1 MQTMDGMGRSD
12 TFLSAAACSD
22 LANPDW
28 PLQGQHLPGFGCPP
42 PAASYLY
49 EVRGH
54 GVRER
59 SQSRLRYRLEP
70 PPRHPSS
77 PLIWRGLFPSP
88 MGVNRVGSTLPET
101 KQVTGVRSK
110 RSH

>member
-70 PPRHPSS
+70 LPPPSKLSFDLEGALPIADGCQPRRVDS
-77 PLIWRGLFPSP
+77 PRDKASNRGSI
-88 MGVNRVGSTLPET
+88 
-101 KQVTGVRSK
+101 
-110 RSH
+110 